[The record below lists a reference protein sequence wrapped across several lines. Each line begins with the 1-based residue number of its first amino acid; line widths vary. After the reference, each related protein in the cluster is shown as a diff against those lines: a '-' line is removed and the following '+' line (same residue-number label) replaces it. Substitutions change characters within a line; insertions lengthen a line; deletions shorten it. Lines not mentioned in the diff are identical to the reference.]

1 MDEDQPQSQPRVD
14 RPGAESEEEEGEG
27 LVDRAQVT
35 EGEPGHND
43 PVRRRAAVALAVAIA
58 VLAATGCSSG
68 GRSKAADAV
77 VLGMVNQEDAPVGS
91 FPEVRQAA
99 QAAVAHV
106 NDHLGG
112 VDGRPLRLEVCTTTG
127 TPESSAA
134 CANQLVA
141 KHPVAVLGGVDLG
154 AAASLPVFEK
164 AGIPYVGGMPA
175 LGDELTSDDAWM
187 VAGGAVADLLGQ
199 AEYAIN
205 TLKVKKVGA
214 LYVDLPGVL
223 STVVAAAEVV
233 LKAKGVSDVKLV
245 SAKADSADFAPSLKA
260 ATASNP
266 DAVVVLFPAQS
277 CARVMAAAKA
287 LAVKAKLFY
296 PSACA
301 SQAVVDAAGG
311 GAENAYFATGYLP
324 FDDPSP
330 DVATWKAEAKVTR
343 PSVLSQ
349 AGFAVVMDVYD
360 LLRGGATPTPAG
372 LSAALAGAVDRP
384 GFMAHTYTCDRKQVS
399 LMSAVCNSSVRLLQY
414 KGGKFNDVTGGWVN
428 GAELVKLFG

>member
-1 MDEDQPQSQPRVD
+1 MK
-14 RPGAESEEEEGEG
+14 
-27 LVDRAQVT
+27 
-35 EGEPGHND
+35 
-43 PVRRRAAVALAVAIA
+43 RRAAAALMVAALAAGA
-58 VLAATGCSSG
+58 CSSSSG
-68 GRSKAADAV
+68 GGGAGAKGGGAI
-77 VLGMVNQEDAPVGS
+77 VLGMVNQEDAPTGS

-112 VDGRPLRLEVCTTTG
+112 VAGRPLRLDVCTTTG

-141 KHPVAVLGGVDLG
+141 KHPVAILGGVDLG

-164 AGIPYVGGMPA
+164 AAIPYVGGMPA
-175 LGDELTSDDAWM
+175 LGEELTSKTAWM
-187 VAGGAVADLLGQ
+187 PAGGAVADLLGQ
-199 AEYAIN
+199 AQYALD
-205 TLKVKKVGA
+205 TLKVKKVGG

-223 STVVAAAEVV
+223 ATVVTAAEVV
-233 LKAKGVSDVKLV
+233 LRAKGVGDVKLV
-245 SAKADSADFAPSLKA
+245 AAKADAADFAPPLKA
-260 ATASNP
+260 ATASKP

-277 CARVMAAAKA
+277 CARIMTAARA
-287 LAVKAKLFY
+287 LAVKAKMFY

-301 SQAVVDAAGG
+301 SQAVVDAAGPA
-311 GAENAYFATGYLP
+311 AENAYFATGYLP

-330 DVATWKAEAKVTR
+330 DVATWKAEAKVTK

-360 LLRGGATPTPAG
+360 LLKGGATTPAEVT
-372 LSAALAGAVDRP
+372 AALAGAVDHP

-399 LMSAVCNSSVRLLQY
+399 LLSAVCNSSVRLLQY
-414 KGGKFNDVTGGWVN
+414 KGGKFTDVTGNWVN
-428 GAELVKLFG
+428 GADLVKLFG